1 MPTPK
6 VANTPNILL
15 LMVDQM
21 RADAMGC
28 AGNTEICTPG
38 LDRMATEG
46 MRFTRGY
53 SNVPV
58 CIPARH
64 STMTG
69 QPCSVHQRPTLTIPD
84 PEPALPTIPH
94 LLGLA
99 GYRTHAIGKM
109 HWRPVRR
116 HYGFHRMELMEE
128 IPDWRDED
136 EYLLYLQE
144 NGYGHVREVHGIR
157 NILYHLPQVSLIPE
171 EHHGSTWVADRTI
184 DFLEQNA
191 ANGNRPFFCFSSW
204 IAPHPPWNPPEPYAS
219 MYDPESLSLPETW
232 DRNPETLPP
241 SIRWM
246 TRFAD
251 VRNASPEMLRRI
263 KALYYGSVSLIDR
276 GVGRILNTLDRLG
289 LSENTLV
296 VFTSDHGEMLGEQ
309 HAFQKAIPYEPAAR
323 VPFLMRMPGRVH
335 QGAVSEQ
342 FVSLLDIMPTA
353 LDLAEIQY
361 PEPHAEPHPLPGRSL
376 LEREGGGLAEDRDHI
391 VLELGHDGGRWL
403 SVRQGDWRYAYY
415 LAGGWRELYNLTLD
429 PNERHNL
436 LDGGTSEHL
445 AIADALHARIV
456 EWERAHGYASSFDDE
471 GELRTL
477 PFEERTQTFHNNQF
491 PRWVARLN
499 PEERRAM
506 QSAEAS
512 LDEAIQ
518 YETTFDLKSLEESGS
533 LGVWRKNV
541 ERYGSVPKG

>member
-1 MPTPK
+1 MPAPN
-6 VANTPNILL
+6 VATTPNVLL

-28 AGNTEICTPG
+28 AGNSQIQTPG
-38 LDRMATEG
+38 LDRMAAQG
-46 MRFTRGY
+46 LRFARGY

-69 QPCSVHQRPTLTIPD
+69 QPCSVHLRPTLTVPN
-84 PEPALPTIPH
+84 PEPMLPTLAH

-116 HYGFHRMELMEE
+116 HHGFHRMELMEE

-136 EYLLYLQE
+136 EYLMYLQQH
-144 NGYGHVREVHGIR
+144 GYGHIREVHGIR

-171 EHHGSTWVADRTI
+171 EHHGSTWVADRTV

-191 ANGNRPFFCFSSW
+191 RSGNRPFFCFSSW

-219 MYDPESLSLPETW
+219 MYDPDALSLPETW
-232 DRNPETLPP
+232 ERDPQTLPP
-241 SIRWM
+241 TVRQL
-246 TRFAD
+246 TQYAD
-251 VRNASPEMLRRI
+251 VQHASPELLQRI

-276 GVGRILNTLDRLG
+276 GVGRILATLDRLG

-296 VFTSDHGEMLGEQ
+296 IFTSDHGEMLGEQ

-323 VPFLMRMPGRVH
+323 VPFLMRMPSRVR
-335 QGAVSEQ
+335 QGAVSDE
-342 FVSLLDIMPTA
+342 FVSLLDILPTA
-353 LDLAEIQY
+353 LDLAEVEY
-361 PEPHAEPHPLPGRSL
+361 PRPHADEHPLLGSSL
-376 LEREGGGLAEDRDHI
+376 LGREGGGLAQERDHI
-391 VLELGHDGGRWL
+391 VLELGHGARRWL

-415 LAGGWRELYNLTLD
+415 LGGGWRELYNLASD
-429 PNERHNL
+429 PHERHNL
-436 LDGGTSEHL
+436 LLRGASEHR
-445 AIADALHARIV
+445 AKADELHTLIV
-456 EWERAHGYASSFDDE
+456 AWERRHGFASSFDE
-471 GELRTL
+471 NGELRVL
-477 PFEERTQTFHNNQF
+477 PFEERAETFHNNQF

-499 PEERRAM
+499 SEERRWM
-506 QSAEAS
+506 QSPEAA
-512 LDEAIQ
+512 LKQAIQ
-518 YETTFDLKSLEESGS
+518 HETTFDLTTLEASGS
-533 LGVWRKNV
+533 LPVWRENV
-541 ERYGSVPKG
+541 ERFERGER